1 MLRETE
7 PTDSSALPCQ
17 NNLST
22 VCVLMESGN
31 ALGKLGQQA
40 AADLLAEVWVDR
52 VVEEVA
58 GYRDD
63 VHALTLNLR
72 KTSDHY
78 CKNLFCCSQNVGESQ

>member
-1 MLRETE
+1 M
-7 PTDSSALPCQ
+7 PKQSVHC
-17 NNLST
+17 
-22 VCVLMESGN
+22 VCADGIRQCY
-31 ALGKLGQQA
+31 GKLGQQA

-72 KTSDHY
+72 ETSDHY